1 MKHRYLVTVDVGGR
15 TDRAD
20 FSCIT
25 VVDRLSLRLGG
36 SLEVVARWHGHVRY
50 DELARKAVAVAKYYN
65 HALLAFESNTFDK
78 KRGEANE
85 YVQEGDHIRGILNTI
100 EYDNLYMRAATDPE
114 DIKKGIKKKI
124 GFNTNRKTKQDMVDN
139 FIVVFE
145 DDKFIDPDE
154 RFYAEAFIYV
164 QRDDGSYG
172 NKEGKDNHDDIFM
185 SDMIAALISN
195 SMPMPSMV
203 AEKSEKIY
211 RGTLNESFF

>member
-1 MKHRYLVTVDVGGR
+1 VGGR

-78 KRGEANE
+78 KRGDANE

-195 SMPMPSMV
+195 DMPMPSITT
-203 AEKSEKIY
+203 ERIEEIHH
-211 RGTLNESFF
+211 GTINESYY